1 MANAND
7 QRFQMKNLPIIDA
20 TITPAAWN
28 AHLGRINLT
37 FMVEGLT
44 DTPANSQLRRVLL
57 YLSLGNAGAQ
67 KAYHMAPDQRPPA
80 ETYAQYVEALS
91 QIFVPRQESD
101 MAKLDYKKCKQGKT
115 EAIQTFHARKVRL
128 FMDAFRVDQA
138 NIANWMEQ
146 FLDDYLDSIVRREVK
161 MDLLEHKP
169 YARPE
174 DVLTRAMTSCAKH
187 RALIPAGAPLAA
199 YDGLHS
205 TNHYSATAAAQR
217 TNGAAAAEPMELGM
231 FEPETTE
238 DDMESVL
245 ASLSYQ
251 ETQAE
256 KDIWED
262 PSTQII
268 LTLVNSKE
276 TRACYSCQKVGHLK
290 RDCWRR
296 PKNQATAARNRV
308 RQQGGPQGAARRG
321 ARTSFQSGRQGQ
333 PSGAYQRTTDLVNNA
348 GWRGQNTFTGPGDNT
363 RSSYLNALY
372 DIQANGLHYEAQGA
386 DSSTDHQTPAA
397 AARTSA
403 IPNGAK
409 NTFGENF

>member
-20 TITPAAWN
+20 NITPAAWN

-67 KAYHMAPDQRPPA
+67 KAYHMAPDQRPAA
-80 ETYAQYVEALS
+80 ETYVQYVEALS

-205 TNHYSATAAAQR
+205 TNHYSATATAQK
-217 TNGAAAAEPMELGM
+217 TTGAGAEPMELGM
-231 FEPETTE
+231 FEPEAE
-238 DDMESVL
+238 EEMESTL
-245 ASLSYQ
+245 AALSYQ
-251 ETQAE
+251 EAPAE
-256 KDIWED
+256 RDIWED
-262 PSTQII
+262 PSSQTI
-268 LTLVNSKE
+268 LTLVNNKE

-296 PKNQATAARNRV
+296 PKNQAMAARNRV
-308 RQQGGPQGAARRG
+308 RQQGGPQGTSRRG
-321 ARTSFQSGRQGQ
+321 ARASFQPGRQGQ
-333 PSGAYQRTTDLVNNA
+333 PSGAYQRTTDLVTNA
-348 GWRGQNTFTGPGDNT
+348 GWRGQNTYTGTGDNT

-372 DIQANGLHYEAQGA
+372 DIQANGLAYEGQGA
-386 DSSTDHQTPAA
+386 DNSMEHQTPGAA
-397 AARTSA
+397 HTST
-403 IPNGAK
+403 IPSGAK

>member
-1 MANAND
+1 MANAD

-20 TITPAAWN
+20 DITPAAWN

-44 DTPANSQLRRVLL
+44 DTPANSQMRRVLL

-80 ETYAQYVEALS
+80 ETYIQYVEALS

-128 FMDAFRVDQA
+128 FMDAFRVNQA

-146 FLDDYLDSIVRREVK
+146 FLDDYIDSIVRREVK

-187 RALIPAGAPLAA
+187 RALIPARAPLTA
-199 YDGLHS
+199 YEGLHS
-205 TNHYSATAAAQR
+205 TNHYSASGAAQR
-217 TNGAAAAEPMELGM
+217 TAGAGAEPMELGM
-231 FEPETTE
+231 FEPEEE

-245 ASLSYQ
+245 ASLSY
-251 ETQAE
+251 EEAPAE
-256 KDIWED
+256 RDIWED
-262 PSTQII
+262 PSSQTV
-268 LTLVNSKE
+268 LAMVNNKE
-276 TRACYSCQKVGHLK
+276 TRACYSCQRVGHLK

-308 RQQGGPQGAARRG
+308 RQQAGSQGAARRG
-321 ARTSFQSGRQGQ
+321 SRTSNFQSGRQGQ
-333 PSGAYQRTTDLVNNA
+333 PSSSYQKTTDLVTNA
-348 GWRGQNTFTGPGDNT
+348 GWRGQNSFTGQGDNT
-363 RSSYLNALY
+363 KNSYLNALY
-372 DIQANGLHYEAQGA
+372 DIQANGLSYEGQE
-386 DSSTDHQTPAA
+386 TDNSREQQTPAA
-397 AARTSA
+397 ARTST
-403 IPNGAK
+403 ITSGAK
-409 NTFGENF
+409 KTFGENF

>member
-37 FMVEGLT
+37 FMVEGLA

-80 ETYAQYVEALS
+80 ETYVQYVEALS

-101 MAKLDYKKCKQGKT
+101 MAKLDYKKCKQGKA

-128 FMDAFRVDQA
+128 FLDAFRVDQA

-146 FLDDYLDSIVRREVK
+146 FLDDYIDSIVRREVK

-169 YARPE
+169 YATPE
-174 DVLTRAMTSCAKH
+174 AVLTRAMTSCAKH
-187 RALIPAGAPLAA
+187 RALIPSGSPLTA

-205 TNHYSATAAAQR
+205 TNNYSATTAPAQR
-217 TNGAAAAEPMELGM
+217 AAGAEPMELGM
-231 FEPETTE
+231 FENGDQDEL
-238 DDMESVL
+238 ESTL
-245 ASLSYQ
+245 AALDYQ
-251 ETQAE
+251 EAPAE

-262 PSTQII
+262 PSTQTI
-268 LTLVNSKE
+268 LAIVNNKE

-296 PKNQATAARNRV
+296 PKNQAMAARNRV
-308 RQQGGPQGAARRG
+308 RQQAGPQGTSRRG

-333 PSGAYQRTTDLVNNA
+333 PSGAYQRTTDLVTNA
-348 GWRGQNTFTGPGDNT
+348 GWRGQNSFTGSGDNT

-372 DIQANGLHYEAQGA
+372 DIQANGLSYEGQGG
-386 DSSTDHQTPAA
+386 DNEEHQTPAA
-397 AARTSA
+397 ARTST
-403 IPNGAK
+403 IPSGAK